1 MMSNFVVNILTPSSV
16 VAKHVPADSVFIPTL
31 KGEIEVLAGHTHIV
45 EKLATGSVEVHGE
58 DSERF
63 FTVTNGIVKVL
74 NDQITILSMTSEEDS
89 QIDEERASNALIYA
103 REKLKGTLTDEE
115 LVKYRRKVERA
126 QLRLQ
131 LVKQVKK

>member
-1 MMSNFVVNILTPSSV
+1 MSNFVVNILTPSSV
-16 VAKHVPADSVFIPTL
+16 VAKNVPAESVFIPTE
-31 KGEIEVLAGHTHIV
+31 KGEIQVLGGHTHIV
-45 EKLATGSVEVHGE
+45 EKLVTGSVAIHGD

-74 NDQITILSMTSEEDS
+74 NDSITILSNTSEEDS
-89 QIDEERASNALIYA
+89 NIDEDRANNALIYA
-103 REKLKGTLTDEE
+103 REKLKGTLNDEE

-131 LVKQVKK
+131 LVKQIKK